1 MLVNR
6 SVLTSIYSNRQNQ
19 TNITV
24 FQKFEITQKTEIAR
38 ERSTIGRRVLTRG
51 ACVDS
56 NVSCADPWITSFCHA
71 PTCGRLKGFMRRPVS
86 YALTLC
92 VDACSFAL
100 TPSSLGRAFASTREL
115 WADPYGRLKAF
126 KSAKRLWLVIFM
138 YLVMITLCLYVFND
152 CSSFRITWKRIWWVM
167 CCICS

>member
-51 ACVDS
+51 ACVDPMRRLKRFMRWPVDNIILPCA
-56 NVSCADPWITSFCHA
+56 NVWSTQGVYAPTRELCADP
-71 PTCGRLKGFMRRPVS
+71 MRRRMQ
-86 YALTLC
+86 LC
-92 VDACSFAL
+92 ADSLQFRQSFAL
-100 TPSSLGRAFASTREL
+100 TREL

-126 KSAKRLWLVIFM
+126 KSAKKLWLVI
-138 YLVMITLCLYVFND
+138 LYVFSHD
-152 CSSFRITWKRIWWVM
+152 HTLSTCF
-167 CCICS
+167 